1 MIEVAVT
8 ANIECAHTDDIGR
21 VHGHSYVLEV
31 WFPAGPDLVTLDARV
46 RDIAATVDHTMLEDS
61 IGGARMEDVAHW
73 FLAKIPSASRVVARR
88 PTLGFAAE
96 IRRD

>member
-21 VHGHSYVLEV
+21 VHGHSYVLEI
-31 WFPAGPDLVTLDARV
+31 WFPAGPDLVALNALV
-46 RDIAATVDHTMLEDS
+46 RDVATTVDHTMLEDS
-61 IGGARMEDVAHW
+61 IGGARMEDVARW
-73 FLAKIPSASRVVARR
+73 FLTKVPTASRVIVRR

-96 IRRD
+96 IRRA